1 VTDVAALTATVQV
14 PVPEQLLPLQ
24 PVKVEP
30 AAGVAV
36 SVTAVPLANEPEHVA
51 PHEIPAGALVMVPL
65 PAPVLLTVS
74 AKLWSVNVAVTD
86 VAALIVTVQVPVPV
100 QPPPLQPVKLEPAA
114 GVAVSVTAVPLANEE
129 AQVAPQ
135 EMPAGALVTVP
146 LPAPVLLTVSEK
158 LWSAKVAVTDVAALI
173 VTVQVPVPVQPPL
186 QPVKVEPAA
195 GAAVRVTTVPV
206 VKEVEHVAPQEMP
219 AGALVTVPLPA
230 PALVMVSAKDDCM
243 KVAVTEVAALIATVQ
258 VPVPEHP
265 PPLQPVNVEPA
276 AAAAVNV
283 TEVPLV
289 NDAEQVAPQEIPAGL
304 LVTVPLPAPALE
316 TVSVEPVDTPVPDTS
331 RESESPSAVKLTL
344 LLAVTVLVGVNRTV
358 TVAVA
363 PGPTSVKGLP
373 ETMLKGAAS
382 ETVPVTVPVRVLWTV
397 KVWVAELPMVT
408 LPKFTVVV
416 GVTAISIWATA
427 LAGAE
432 QALSCPLVSS
442 AVTATL

>member
-1 VTDVAALTATVQV
+1 MAVTDVAALTVTAQV
-14 PVPEQLLPLQ
+14 PVPEQPPPLQ

-36 SVTAVPLANEPEHVA
+36 SVTAVPPANEPEHVV

-74 AKLWSVNVAVTD
+74 AKLWS
-86 VAALIVTVQVPVPV
+86 
-100 QPPPLQPVKLEPAA
+100 
-114 GVAVSVTAVPLANEE
+114 
-129 AQVAPQ
+129 
-135 EMPAGALVTVP
+135 
-146 LPAPVLLTVSEK
+146 
-158 LWSAKVAVTDVAALI
+158 AKVAVTVCAALI

-230 PALVMVSAKDDCM
+230 PALVTVSAKDDCM
-243 KVAVTEVAALIATVQ
+243 NVAVTEVAALIATVQ

-265 PPLQPVNVEPA
+265 LPLQPVNVESA

-289 NDAEQVAPQEIPAGL
+289 NDAEQVAPQEMPAGL

-316 TVSVEPVDTPVPDTS
+316 IVSVEPVDTPVPDTS

-344 LLAVTVLVGVNRTV
+344 PLAATVLVGVNCTV

-373 ETMLKGAAS
+373 ETMLKGAAT

-416 GVTAISIWATA
+416 GVTKISIWATA

-432 QALSCPLVSS
+432 QALSWPLVSS

>member
-1 VTDVAALTATVQV
+1 VAVTDVAALTVTAQV
-14 PVPEQLLPLQ
+14 PVPEQPPPLQ

-36 SVTAVPLANEPEHVA
+36 SVTAVPLANEPEHVV
-51 PHEIPAGALVMVPL
+51 PHEIPAGALVTVP
-65 PAPVLLTVS
+65 PPVPVLLTVS
-74 AKLWSVNVAVTD
+74 AKLWSAKVAVT
-86 VAALIVTVQVPVPV
+86 VCAPLIVTVQ
-100 QPPPLQPVKLEPAA
+100 E
-114 GVAVSVTAVPLANEE
+114 
-129 AQVAPQ
+129 
-135 EMPAGALVTVP
+135 
-146 LPAPVLLTVSEK
+146 
-158 LWSAKVAVTDVAALI
+158 
-173 VTVQVPVPVQPPL
+173 PVPVQPPL

-230 PALVMVSAKDDCM
+230 PALVTVSAKDDCM
-243 KVAVTEVAALIATVQ
+243 NVAVTEVAALIATVQ

-265 PPLQPVNVEPA
+265 LPLQPVNVESA
-276 AAAAVNV
+276 GAAAVNV

-289 NDAEQVAPQEIPAGL
+289 NDAEQVAPQEMPAGL

-316 TVSVEPVDTPVPDTS
+316 IVSVEPVDTPVPDTS

-344 LLAVTVLVGVNRTV
+344 PLAATVLVGVNCTV

-373 ETMLKGAAS
+373 ETMLKGAAT

-416 GVTAISIWATA
+416 GVTKISIWATA

-432 QALSCPLVSS
+432 QALSWPLVSS